1 MSLKCL
7 STVNVVFCHHASFQR
22 TLQWSLLP
30 KGVSAYSLLTE
41 VVDGMSSLTI
51 PTEAL
56 LETPQTTESRRN
68 DPLVGPSGMRKISCS
83 ISSYGVPRAPKGT
96 IPDRESEPQ
105 PLNPHQYG
113 AAIHFL
119 LWHCFFQQDL
129 GCKKG
134 KSSAV
139 VSLSSPGPCDQT
151 LEVCSSGKLERAE
164 PLENQ

>member
-1 MSLKCL
+1 MTHWWDHRFIADANDKLLHLLLRGAKSSKG
-7 STVNVVFCHHASFQR
+7 HH
-22 TLQWSLLP
+22 P
-30 KGVSAYSLLTE
+30 H
-41 VVDGMSSLTI
+41 
-51 PTEAL
+51 
-56 LETPQTTESRRN
+56 
-68 DPLVGPSGMRKISCS
+68 
-83 ISSYGVPRAPKGT
+83 
-96 IPDRESEPQ
+96 RESEPQ